1 MLAVLFLTFG
11 YLAFIWLIF
20 FKLKWLRLTPV
31 WGVVSLFFLLHLVLV
46 PLVGM
51 RFFSP
56 MSVDLRVVRPTI
68 QIIPRLPE
76 PTRVEAILV
85 KENTPV
91 RKGDPL
97 FVMDNRLYEY
107 KHRQAQAALAA
118 ATQRVKILKD
128 DVAMSTQAVAR
139 AKANLGFSKLQKQ
152 RFEKVA
158 SEGFGRVEQAQRW
171 DAEVVKDEA
180 AVDEEVAKLRRA
192 ELAYTSEIDG
202 VNTEVAEAQA
212 KLDEAKYYLEQTVI
226 YAPENGMIVNLQV
239 EKGMVAGIVR
249 IGAIASF
256 IVDRDPYLLVAYRQE
271 YLKLVRP
278 GQRAVVAL
286 NVYPGEHFDGKVVE
300 IWHASGKGQFLP
312 SGNIP
317 VFPDTPSAEARFA
330 VKITLDDPKV
340 QLPIGGEGAALVLT
354 NNSPFTW
361 LGQVALRTYTWSR
374 YLYPLPF

>member
-20 FKLKWLRLTPV
+20 FKLKLLRLTPV
-31 WGVVSLFFLLHLVLV
+31 WGVVSGFFLLHLVLV

-56 MSVDLRVVRPTI
+56 MSVDLRVVRPTV

-97 FVMDNRLYEY
+97 FVMEKRLYEY
-107 KHRQAQAALAA
+107 KLRQAQAALAA
-118 ATQRVKILKD
+118 AKQRVKVLKA
-128 DVAMSTQAVAR
+128 DVALSTEAVQR
-139 AKANLGFSKLQKQ
+139 AKAVLDYSKLQKQ
-152 RFEKVA
+152 RFNRLA
-158 SEGFGRVEQAQRW
+158 SEGVERLEQAQRW
-171 DAEVVKDEA
+171 EAEEIRDQA
-180 AVDEEVAKLRRA
+180 ALDEEVAKLHRA

-202 VNTEVAEAQA
+202 VNTAVAEAQA
-212 KLDEAKYYLEQTVI
+212 KVDEAKYYLDQTVI
-226 YAPENGMIVNLQV
+226 YAPENGMIINLQA
-239 EKGMVAGIVR
+239 ERGMVAGIVR

-256 IVDRDPYLLVAYRQE
+256 IVDKDPYLLAAYRQE
-271 YLKLVRP
+271 YLKYVQP

-286 NVYPGEHFDGKVVE
+286 NIYPGQHFEGKVEE
-300 IWHASGKGQFLP
+300 IWRASGKGQFLP

-317 VFPDTPSAEARFA
+317 VFPDTASVEARFA
-330 VKITLDDPKV
+330 VKITLDDPNV
-340 QLPIGGEGAALVLT
+340 QLPIGAEGAALILT

-361 LGQVALRTYTWSR
+361 LGQIALRTYTWSR